1 MDTNKMLW
9 HMIHRFLPA
18 VLDRVEGVADIRV
31 NAIWDY
37 ADALRVVEY
46 EAFDLNESKGV
57 AEKAFDELN
66 RLHGEMHRLE
76 VRAYQ
81 GDKVVHD
88 AAEAARETVLRAF
101 EACDDALMAFDWKHG
116 DIYPNIRERAAY
128 CAARSRPKGQ
138 VWLDALPAMFDR
150 VGDYRDFV
158 ASFEVDD
165 LDARVYR
172 AIESNRK
179 LFDMRTWHNKVF
191 DDERNFCGT
200 SHCRAGWAAYLA
212 WHGEDNHLAYPDG
225 VCGWHGPFAGLT
237 AYALA
242 YPDRELPDFFAE
254 NEEALADIEAKGRA
268 K

>member
-1 MDTNKMLW
+1 MDTNKTLW

-18 VLDRVEGVADIRV
+18 ALERVEGVADIRV

-37 ADALRVVEY
+37 ADTLRAVEY
-46 EAFDLNESKGV
+46 EAFDRADSKGV
-57 AEKAFDELN
+57 AEKVFDELN
-66 RLHGEMHRLE
+66 RLHRE
-76 VRAYQ
+76 VVRFETRVYHS
-81 GDKVVHD
+81 DKAAHD
-88 AAEAARETVLRAF
+88 KAVAAREIINRAD
-101 EACDDALMAFDWKHG
+101 EACDDVLMGAEWREGGVYIH
-116 DIYPNIRERAAY
+116 IRERAAY

-150 VGDYRDFV
+150 VGDYKDFV

-225 VCGWHGPFAGLT
+225 VCDWHGPFVGLT

-242 YPDRELPDFFAE
+242 YPERELPDFFAE